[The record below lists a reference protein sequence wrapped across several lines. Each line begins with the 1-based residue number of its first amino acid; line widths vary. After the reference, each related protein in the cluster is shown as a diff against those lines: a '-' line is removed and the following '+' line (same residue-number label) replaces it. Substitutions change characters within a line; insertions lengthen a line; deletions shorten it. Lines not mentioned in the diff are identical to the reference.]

1 LRQFIDEI
9 GLLLW
14 REHQV
19 SVTFAL
25 GRECREDPSVN
36 SEIRRTHMGA
46 FLCTFQAQSDPAKI
60 GGIHPNI
67 IQRDS

>member
-1 LRQFIDEI
+1 
-9 GLLLW
+9 
-14 REHQV
+14 
-19 SVTFAL
+19 
-25 GRECREDPSVN
+25 
-36 SEIRRTHMGA
+36 MGA